1 MKRYMVLALCLLL
14 LALTACGGKTAQDA
28 EETPGDPTG
37 SVRLVPPQEEAL
49 PPQEE
54 AQQSGQQTAAESGTQ
69 QAEKPAAPQDKKE
82 EQQPQQ
88 SAQTPAQ
95 SGTEKPEEDIWYE
108 GIGYLP
114 SGQELVRRA
123 STYKPAQAAQAG
135 NDYLVSKGATLNSA
149 IDRDDSGYE
158 GALIWCP
165 EAFLSGGTAYLTT
178 KMIEAVDRA
187 LNNVYDIN
195 GVEFYCFG
203 EKLESAGDCSY
214 RLRVYYRDKE

>member
-1 MKRYMVLALCLLL
+1 MKKYMVLALCLLL
-14 LALTACGGKTAQDA
+14 LALTACGGKTAQDT

-37 SVRLVPPQEEAL
+37 SVRIVPSQEEAL
-49 PPQEE
+49 PQQEDVP
-54 AQQSGQQTAAESGTQ
+54 QSGQQTAAESGTQ
-69 QAEKPAAPQDKKE
+69 QTEKPAAPQE
-82 EQQPQQ
+82 PAQQPQQ
-88 SAQTPAQ
+88 PAQTPAQ
-95 SGTEKPEEDIWYE
+95 SETEKPEEDIWYM
-108 GIGYLP
+108 GIDYLP

-123 STYKPAQAAQAG
+123 STYKPEKAAQAG

>member
-1 MKRYMVLALCLLL
+1 MKKYMVLALCLLL

-37 SVRLVPPQEEAL
+37 SVRLVPAQEEAL

-69 QAEKPAAPQDKKE
+69 QAEKPAAPQE
-82 EQQPQQ
+82 PAQQPQQ
-88 SAQTPAQ
+88 SAQ
-95 SGTEKPEEDIWYE
+95 SGVEKPEEDIWYE

-123 STYKPAQAAQAG
+123 STYKPAQAG

-178 KMIEAVDRA
+178 KTIEAVDRA

>member
-1 MKRYMVLALCLLL
+1 MKKYMVLALCLLL
-14 LALTACGGKTAQDA
+14 LALTACGGKTTQDA

-37 SVRLVPPQEEAL
+37 SVRLVPSQEGAL

-69 QAEKPAAPQDKKE
+69 QAEKPAAPQE
-82 EQQPQQ
+82 PTQQPQQ

-123 STYKPAQAAQAG
+123 STYKPEQAAQAG

>member
-14 LALTACGGKTAQDA
+14 LALTACGGKTTQDA

-37 SVRLVPPQEEAL
+37 SVRLVPSQEGAL

-69 QAEKPAAPQDKKE
+69 QAEKPAAPQE
-82 EQQPQQ
+82 PTQQPQQ

-123 STYKPAQAAQAG
+123 STYKPEQAAQAG

>member
-37 SVRLVPPQEEAL
+37 SVRLVPAQEETL

-54 AQQSGQQTAAESGTQ
+54 AQQSGQQTAAEGGTQ
-69 QAEKPAAPQDKKE
+69 QAEKPAAPQE
-82 EQQPQQ
+82 PAQQPQQ

-114 SGQELVRRA
+114 SGQEMVRRS
-123 STYKPAQAAQAG
+123 STYKPDVAAQAG
-135 NDYLVSKGATLNSA
+135 NDYLVSKGLSVNSA
-149 IDRDDSGYE
+149 LQEGDCGIEWAKVDSN
-158 GALIWCP
+158 A
-165 EAFLSGGTAYLTT
+165 AFLSGGTAYLTERL
-178 KMIEAVDRA
+178 KAAVDRLTERLEDPSA
-187 LNNVYDIN
+187 YDFCCHGRYN
-195 GVEFYCFG
+195 DY
-203 EKLESAGDCSY
+203 DH
-214 RLRVYYRDKE
+214 YYYMAVWYSGRDEG

>member
-1 MKRYMVLALCLLL
+1 MKKYMVLALCLLL
-14 LALTACGGKTAQDA
+14 LALTACGGKTTQDA

-37 SVRLVPPQEEAL
+37 SVRLVPSQEGAL

-95 SGTEKPEEDIWYE
+95 SGTEKPEDIWYE

-123 STYKPAQAAQAG
+123 STYKPEQAAQAG

>member
-14 LALTACGGKTAQDA
+14 LALTACGGKTTQDA

-37 SVRLVPPQEEAL
+37 SVRLVPSQEGAL

-69 QAEKPAAPQDKKE
+69 QAEKPAAPQE
-82 EQQPQQ
+82 PTQQPQQ
-88 SAQTPAQ
+88 SAKTPAQ

-123 STYKPAQAAQAG
+123 STYKPEQAAQAG

>member
-1 MKRYMVLALCLLL
+1 MKKYMVLALCLLL
-14 LALTACGGKTAQDA
+14 LALTACGGKTQDT
-28 EETPGDPTG
+28 EETPGNPTG
-37 SVRLVPPQEEAL
+37 SVRLVPAQEEAL

-54 AQQSGQQTAAESGTQ
+54 AQQEQQIAAEGGTQ
-69 QAEKPAAPQDKKE
+69 QAEKPAAPQE
-82 EQQPQQ
+82 PAQQPQQ

-123 STYKPAQAAQAG
+123 STYKPEQAAQAG

>member
-14 LALTACGGKTAQDA
+14 LALTACGGKTTQDA

-37 SVRLVPPQEEAL
+37 SVRLVPSQEGAL

-69 QAEKPAAPQDKKE
+69 QAEKPAAPQE
-82 EQQPQQ
+82 PTQQPQQ

-123 STYKPAQAAQAG
+123 STYKPEQAAQAG

-158 GALIWCP
+158 GGALIWCP

>member
-1 MKRYMVLALCLLL
+1 M
-14 LALTACGGKTAQDA
+14 
-28 EETPGDPTG
+28 
-37 SVRLVPPQEEAL
+37 
-49 PPQEE
+49 
-54 AQQSGQQTAAESGTQ
+54 
-69 QAEKPAAPQDKKE
+69 
-82 EQQPQQ
+82 
-88 SAQTPAQ
+88 
-95 SGTEKPEEDIWYE
+95 
-108 GIGYLP
+108 
-114 SGQELVRRA
+114 RRA

-135 NDYLVSKGATLNSA
+135 NDYLVSKGAT
-149 IDRDDSGYE
+149 
-158 GALIWCP
+158 LIWCP

>member
-37 SVRLVPPQEEAL
+37 SVRLVPSQEETL
-49 PPQEE
+49 PPQEDVP
-54 AQQSGQQTAAESGTQ
+54 QSGQQPAAEDGTQ
-69 QAEKPAAPQDKKE
+69 QTEKPAAPQE
-82 EQQPQQ
+82 PVQQPQQ
-88 SAQTPAQ
+88 STQTPVQ
-95 SGTEKPEEDIWYE
+95 SGTEKPEEDIWYM
-108 GIGYLP
+108 GIDYLP

-123 STYKPAQAAQAG
+123 STYKPEQAAQAG

-149 IDRDDSGYE
+149 IDRDNSGYE

>member
-1 MKRYMVLALCLLL
+1 MKKYMVLALCLLL

-37 SVRLVPPQEEAL
+37 SVRLVPSQEGAL
-49 PPQEE
+49 PPREE
-54 AQQSGQQTAAESGTQ
+54 AQQSGQQTTAESGTQ
-69 QAEKPAAPQDKKE
+69 QAEKPAAPQE
-82 EQQPQQ
+82 PAQQPQQ

-123 STYKPAQAAQAG
+123 STYKPEQAAQAG

>member
-1 MKRYMVLALCLLL
+1 MKKYMVLALCLLL

-54 AQQSGQQTAAESGTQ
+54 AQQEQQTAAESGTQ

-88 SAQTPAQ
+88 STQTPVQ
-95 SGTEKPEEDIWYE
+95 SGTEKPEEDIWYM
-108 GIGYLP
+108 GIDYLP

-123 STYKPAQAAQAG
+123 STYKPDVAAQAG